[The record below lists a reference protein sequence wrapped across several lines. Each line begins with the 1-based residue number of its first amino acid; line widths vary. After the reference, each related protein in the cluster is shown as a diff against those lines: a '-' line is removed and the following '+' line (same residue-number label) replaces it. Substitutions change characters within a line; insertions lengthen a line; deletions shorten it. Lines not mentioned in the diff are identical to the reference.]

1 LKTSFRKKRST
12 APTTFT
18 DAEIEQQFGERLPV
32 VKNEHDDFIEPI
44 RRQPETPIER
54 ARAKLVNALG
64 RGHEPDAYLLKIR
77 SKEQK
82 IVEVQLA
89 IYSTADWH
97 SERTKI
103 LMKIE
108 EALRGLR
115 VSWTKIDIRVDDF
128 DIQISTSSLSNA
140 NPSCFLQMLS
150 ESGPII
156 VHIHDRK
163 HPQQRLL
170 IKCPCPECS
179 PSLSLNSS
187 LPIIVNASPVR
198 RLNPPSILHKSPQ
211 TKISPIHNIQT
222 TFFNELI
229 GQHGRNVVIS
239 VTQCVLDV
247 ALIVSV
253 HSSLTSL
260 GQTSNDE
267 FKKIYQETIDPLKL
281 TSSLSR
287 DREKSTDVL
296 RFITRSRRI
305 M

>member
-1 LKTSFRKKRST
+1 
-12 APTTFT
+12 
-18 DAEIEQQFGERLPV
+18 
-32 VKNEHDDFIEPI
+32 
-44 RRQPETPIER
+44 
-54 ARAKLVNALG
+54 
-64 RGHEPDAYLLKIR
+64 
-77 SKEQK
+77 
-82 IVEVQLA
+82 
-89 IYSTADWH
+89 
-97 SERTKI
+97 
-103 LMKIE
+103 
-108 EALRGLR
+108 
-115 VSWTKIDIRVDDF
+115 
-128 DIQISTSSLSNA
+128 
-140 NPSCFLQMLS
+140 MLS

-179 PSLSLNSS
+179 PSLSLKLNTHSFSSLTTKISYFSSSS

-296 RFITRSRRI
+296 TFYHSIKTNNVNIRNPKGKKRSTLHSKTIPFSVAMRNLITSSENTQQIQCTPIVELKTPDNSSSVSTSARVIRLSI
-305 M
+305 APTALSSSFNPLVPKQINIIKPLLSTTASLTPAIKLSNPVLITTKPPMK